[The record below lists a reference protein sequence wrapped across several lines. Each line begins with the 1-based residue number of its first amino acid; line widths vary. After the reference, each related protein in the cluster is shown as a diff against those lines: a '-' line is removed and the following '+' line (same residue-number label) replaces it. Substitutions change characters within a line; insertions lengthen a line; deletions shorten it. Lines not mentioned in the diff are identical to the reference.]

1 MFEGNIE
8 SNYKK
13 EISNGTN
20 GGKKPLYSKHYT
32 SLNSETFYKTTGLWS
47 SKASSHARQRK
58 TKELCQTEGS

>member
-32 SLNSETFYKTTGLWS
+32 SLNSETFYETTGL
-47 SKASSHARQRK
+47 
-58 TKELCQTEGS
+58 